1 MLLGHIASGQSLGCP
16 GLSVP
21 SSSRI
26 RVCHGPYPPCS
37 RTASLDNCRKYC
49 RDIPR
54 ARSVYERALQV
65 NYRHLAFWLKYAE
78 MEMRHRFVN
87 HARNIFDRCASACEI

>member
-1 MLLGHIASGQSLGCP
+1 M
-16 GLSVP
+16 
-21 SSSRI
+21 
-26 RVCHGPYPPCS
+26 
-37 RTASLDNCRKYC
+37 
-49 RDIPR
+49 
-54 ARSVYERALQV
+54 YERALQV